1 MFVQCKNFAQ
11 LTVLF
16 LNLNADTKVRLCQGR
31 HYRLRSAAEPTLTGD
46 SFMLSTQ
53 RRYSIQGALYLYQPY
68 TDHCPPLP
76 DICTSTHRACSGC
89 SVLAVSG
96 ASSCGRISLLLAVRT
111 SFISTRPAGTFLRQS
126 TCCRSRDVPEF
137 QGLVIINKHLLI
149 GTKPTTFYSFITPAL
164 HSHSYPHT

>member
-1 MFVQCKNFAQ
+1 M
-11 LTVLF
+11 LI
-16 LNLNADTKVRLCQGR
+16 
-31 HYRLRSAAEPTLTGD
+31 LRSASARDDTTRWGQPLSQHWLGTVLCWAHSGD
-46 SFMLSTQ
+46 TAYRGHYIYTRS
-53 RRYSIQGALYLYQPY
+53 

-111 SFISTRPAGTFLRQS
+111 SFISTRSTGTFLRQS

-164 HSHSYPHT
+164 HSHSYPHTWTLFLHWTLVELHLS